1 MAGKRRETQ
10 PPISGKERLKAVAE
24 ILARGIVRLA
34 EKEHLERTGKPL
46 RKPLDFQPE
55 GSVCAAPTKK
65 EKAK

>member
-1 MAGKRRETQ
+1 MVGKRRETQ
-10 PPISGKERLKAVAE
+10 PPITGKERLKAVAE

-34 EKEHLERTGKPL
+34 EKEHLERTGKPI

-55 GSVCAAPTKK
+55 GSVCKAPTRK

>member
-10 PPISGKERLKAVAE
+10 PPMTGKERLKAVAE

-46 RKPLDFQPE
+46 PKPLDFQAE
-55 GSVCAAPTKK
+55 GSVCKAPTRK